1 MKDPSSVHV
10 RTLGQGARKLLT
22 LHCTIAHSGAWS
34 GLAAALEG
42 EATLIAPDMLSH
54 GRSPDWDGQG
64 DYFDLTTEMAAAQ
77 LTEPMDVIGHS
88 FGGMIALRLATEYPD
103 LIRSAVLI
111 EPVFFAVA
119 KQDAPELV
127 AKHDHEAQPY
137 TDALVAGDMALAAR
151 LFNRMWSTDD
161 SPRWPDLPE
170 RTRAAM
176 VRGVHVVPAVEDV
189 LFQDQKGLLNPGV
202 LDRATMPILILSGSK
217 THPVMPAIGQG
228 LQRRLP
234 NASCAVVERAGHMVP
249 ISHPQDTARLVQQ
262 FWQNTRD
269 R

>member
-1 MKDPSSVHV
+1 MGH
-10 RTLGQGARKLLT
+10 GARKVLT

-111 EPVFFAVA
+111 EPVFFAIA

-127 AKHDHEAQPY
+127 EKHDHEAQPY

-217 THPVMPAIGQG
+217 THSVMPAIGQG
-228 LQRRLP
+228 LQRRLT

-262 FWQNTRD
+262 FWQDARD